1 MEKTD
6 EHREIARQFG
16 EAFFD
21 GKRDTGYGGFRYHPR
36 FWGPVIP
43 KLQQHFHL
51 DGRSRILDV
60 GCAKG
65 FMLYDFCRLIPGIEV
80 AGIDISEYAIENA
93 IDDIKPFVQVANA
106 IALPYEDNSFDAVFS
121 ITTLH
126 NLERDQ
132 LAQAIREIER
142 VTKNGRSFITN
153 DAYRDD
159 HEKKRMEAWNLTAKT
174 MMHVEEWRKF
184 YDKVG
189 FNGDYYW
196 FFP

>member
-1 MEKTD
+1 M
-6 EHREIARQFG
+6 A
-16 EAFFD
+16 
-21 GKRDTGYGGFRYHPR
+21 
-36 FWGPVIP
+36 
-43 KLQQHFHL
+43 
-51 DGRSRILDV
+51 
-60 GCAKG
+60 
-65 FMLYDFCRLIPGIEV
+65 DFCRLIPGIEV

-184 YDKVG
+184 YDKAG